1 MRHSH
6 KKTLQREIGAICA
19 SWRRE
24 EHIRMQKLADMGD
37 YCLSAISS
45 FEHGRFDSMAILSLY
60 LAAGMPAEMLKG
72 VGKQWQ
78 QDIQ

>member
-1 MRHSH
+1 MRHTN

-24 EHIRMQKLADMGD
+24 QHIRMQELADMGD
-37 YCLSAISS
+37 YCLSAISN

-60 LAAGMPAEMLKG
+60 LAAGMPAVLLSE
-72 VGKQWQ
+72 VGEQWQ